1 MVRVAGVV
9 RRFGVLAVGIAAI
22 VAGVVVYQFRPT
34 PVASFGWVAY
44 APLSDSTFV
53 PFVGS
58 EVWAAGLLVLLGFVL
73 VAGWIGFALGRPR
86 RPSGA

>member
-1 MVRVAGVV
+1 VVRVVAVV

-22 VAGVVVYQFRPT
+22 VAGMVVYQFRPT

-53 PFVGS
+53 PFLGS
-58 EVWAAGLLVLLGFVL
+58 AVWAAGLLVLIGFVL
-73 VAGWIGFALGRPR
+73 VAGWVGFAFGRR
-86 RPSGA
+86 RAPGA